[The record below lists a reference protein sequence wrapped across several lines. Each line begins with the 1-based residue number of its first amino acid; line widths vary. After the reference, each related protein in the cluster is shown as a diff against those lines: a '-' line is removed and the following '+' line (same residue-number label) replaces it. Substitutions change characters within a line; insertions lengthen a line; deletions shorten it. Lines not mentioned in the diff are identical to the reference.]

1 MSLQVP
7 QSSNNNLLADKVQIQ
22 RTLKAFRTKWF
33 VPLIILVGVIIIVK
47 IYVRYRTNSFTS
59 NSTIEIIE
67 DSNPSEF
74 LSIDLFESAFSRTD
88 KVLTEAEVIKTKSVV
103 RLALDN
109 MNYKV
114 VYSKAGTFNSY
125 ELYRRTPFKIVTD
138 SKLLQKPSIR
148 YELEL
153 LSLDKYRIGINTEE
167 GKTVIEG
174 AFNQPVEFQK
184 EIFSIEISTDQYAH
198 DIEPGNQYEFN
209 FVNLD
214 LFTEILQSRVQ
225 IVQPRDHVSILQISF
240 TWNNAIFAQD
250 FSKSLVEV
258 YLLDDYLDKSKMA
271 SNVINFI
278 DVQLEE
284 LSKKVDSYESKISNF
299 KSENTLVDIE
309 SEAGQSMRALYELE
323 TEKRLI
329 EVEILTLES
338 LSTQLENHGNES
350 VTRLSTEGLVDPTLI
365 KTISDL
371 NSLELEKLNIVDQS
385 GPKNKRLLNINQ
397 QIEELTNNLTASVN
411 TGIIRLKSRKGYF
424 DNQIKA
430 VYEEFKE
437 IPGFQKEYLNLSRN
451 FEVNEKVF
459 ALLLERKLSAQISKA
474 AIVPNVKMLDSPNFP
489 VKSNG
494 IPERRLLVLSGIS
507 ALLFGLSL
515 VAVTSFFDEK
525 IYSKEE
531 LEASTSI
538 PIIGQLSQAKAN
550 DKNIIIKATDKSR
563 SIFSESIKSLRTNLD
578 FFIQS
583 QAKGARVICTTST
596 VSGEGKSFITAN
608 LAYSYASL
616 GKKTI
621 LVDLD
626 MRKPRVHDFFNVANE
641 FGISN
646 VLIGVKSIKEVIR
659 HDDTYKLDFICAGV
673 IPPNPGELLQSSK
686 FGEVIDYLKSQYDV
700 VLLDTPPIGI
710 ISDSLFAMKQALST
724 LYVVKANYSKVNFL
738 NVPKEIMDNHKLSN
752 FHIVLNAVE
761 HQRSGYGGYSSSYY
775 YKSGYF
781 EDNKKRGF
789 FARLFRK
796 K

>member
-7 QSSNNNLLADKVQIQ
+7 QSPNNSSLADKVQIQ
-22 RTLKAFRTKWF
+22 RTLKAFRQQWF
-33 VPLIILVGVIIIVK
+33 VPFLILIGALILTKV
-47 IYVRYRTNSFTS
+47 YVRYRTNSFTS

-67 DSNPSEF
+67 DSNPSQF
-74 LSIDLFESAFSRTD
+74 LSLDLFESAFSRTD
-88 KVLTEAEVIKTKSVV
+88 KILTEAEVIKTKSIV
-103 RLALDN
+103 RLALDK
-109 MNYKV
+109 MNYQV
-114 VYSKAGTFNSY
+114 VYKKVGSFNSY
-125 ELYRRTPFKIVTD
+125 ELYRRSPFRIVTG
-138 SKLLQKPSIR
+138 SKMLQRPSIR
-148 YELEL
+148 YELEIV
-153 LSLDKYRIGINTEE
+153 SQDKYRIGITTEE
-167 GKTVIEG
+167 NKTVIAG
-174 AFNQPVEFQK
+174 TFNEPIKFQN
-184 EIFSIEISTDQYAH
+184 EVFSIEKSDDQYAH

-214 LFTEILQSRVQ
+214 LLPEVLQNRIQ
-225 IVQPRDHVSILQISF
+225 IVQPRDQVSILQISF

-250 FSKSLVEV
+250 FSKNLVDV
-258 YLLDDYLDKSKMA
+258 YLLDDFSDKSEMA
-271 SNVINFI
+271 SNVIKFI

-284 LSKKVDSYESKISNF
+284 LSKKVDTYESKISNF
-299 KSENTLVDIE
+299 KSDNNLVDIE

-329 EVEILTLES
+329 EVEILNLES
-338 LSTQLENHGNES
+338 LSTQLNNQEDES
-350 VTRLSTEGLVDPTLI
+350 VTSLSTEGLIDPAVI

-371 NSLELEKLNIVDQS
+371 NRLELEKLSIVSES

-397 QIEELTNNLTASVN
+397 QVEELKNNLVASVN
-411 TGIIRLKSRKGYF
+411 AGILRLKSRKLYF
-424 DNQIKA
+424 NNQINS

-474 AIVPNVKMLDSPNFP
+474 SIVPNVKMLDSPSFP
-489 VKSNG
+489 VKSNA
-494 IPERRLLVLSGIS
+494 ISEIKLLIFSGIS
-507 ALLFGLSL
+507 SLILGLSL
-515 VAVTSFFDEK
+515 IAVISFFDDK

-531 LEASTSI
+531 LEGSTII
-538 PIIGQLSQAKAN
+538 PIIGQISQADAN
-550 DKNIIIKATDKSR
+550 AKNVIIKATDKSR

-578 FFIQS
+578 FFVQS
-583 QAKGARVICTTST
+583 KDKDGRVICTTST

-608 LAYSYASL
+608 LAYSFASL

-626 MRKPRVHDFFNVANE
+626 MRKPRVHDFFSVENE
-641 FGISN
+641 SGVSN
-646 VLIGVKSIKEVIR
+646 VLIGVKRIEEVIL
-659 HDDTYKLDFICAGV
+659 HDDSYKLDFICAGI

-686 FGEVIDYLKSQYDV
+686 FAEMIDYLKSHYDM

-738 NVPKEIMDNHKLSN
+738 NVPKEMMDNHKLSN

-789 FARLFRK
+789 FTRLFRRK
-796 K
+796 